1 MTGFDLIEKVLNT
14 LLNRKMTKKLN
25 NYLKSLQKG
34 EDVLNVSI
42 KLNIDVF
49 FIKDEKLLQRH
60 NKISV
65 MVKNLIKQDLIVN
78 QCKMKNI

>member
-25 NYLKSLQKG
+25 NYLKCLQKG

-78 QCKMKNI
+78 